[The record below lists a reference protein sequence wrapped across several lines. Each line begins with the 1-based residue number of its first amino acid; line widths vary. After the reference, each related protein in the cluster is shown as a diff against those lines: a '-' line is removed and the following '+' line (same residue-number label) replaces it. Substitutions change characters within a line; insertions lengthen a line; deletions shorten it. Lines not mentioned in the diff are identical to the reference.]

1 MTVRWNHGLSNS
13 GDVKYKYPPEQAKAA
28 IDTVIK
34 QAELMS
40 ANIDPINYS
49 NYTYK
54 SEATSEV
61 LMVAEDSN
69 YEY

>member
-1 MTVRWNHGLSNS
+1 MKHLLR
-13 GDVKYKYPPEQAKAA
+13 KYKYPPEQAKAA

-34 QAELMS
+34 QDELMS
-40 ANIDPINYS
+40 ANIDPNNYS